1 MTGGFIPELREWAE
15 AAPNDIAVRFPGHTL
30 TTRELVARVSALVT
44 RIRNSTIRPG
54 ELVAISAEAID
65 EVVGLLAVAAAG
77 SIPVVT
83 PSYDEFVSSGARHL
97 VSRNR
102 EWATASAIAITDD
115 VDELLR
121 FAATADSPVALL
133 TSGTT
138 GRPKLALLTRGIIE
152 ARLDGYFDWWPTEN
166 FATMF
171 RLSAVSGLFTML
183 AAIRARRAM
192 AFISVIDRAAVE
204 FCAEGT
210 IRHIYGSP
218 HQVGTLVDV
227 ANKVGQSLKFDAVS
241 TAGAPQTTS
250 FLNAVRRV
258 CSGPIRSVYGSTE
271 AGGIAI
277 SEDSTESGF
286 TGRIGRG
293 AEVQIVTGAGILVE
307 PGTEGIVRYRAPG
320 LIANYLENGSLTPA
334 SDDGWFYPGDIG
346 RFDGN
351 ELVILR
357 RDGDIVNVGGAKVNP
372 LEFEALAESV
382 DGVKDAGCA
391 AVIFPDGSTHLV
403 LAVVTKDEIAYKAV
417 IAEFGNLPESNR
429 PNVVVAVPSIPR
441 NRNGKLMRDDLA
453 ERLTRSIRIQPGT

>member
-1 MTGGFIPELREWAE
+1 
-15 AAPNDIAVRFPGHTL
+15 
-30 TTRELVARVSALVT
+30 
-44 RIRNSTIRPG
+44 
-54 ELVAISAEAID
+54 
-65 EVVGLLAVAAAG
+65 
-77 SIPVVT
+77 
-83 PSYDEFVSSGARHL
+83 
-97 VSRNR
+97 
-102 EWATASAIAITDD
+102 
-115 VDELLR
+115 
-121 FAATADSPVALL
+121 
-133 TSGTT
+133 
-138 GRPKLALLTRGIIE
+138 
-152 ARLDGYFDWWPTEN
+152 
-166 FATMF
+166 TM
-171 RLSAVSGLFTML
+171 
-183 AAIRARRAM
+183 
-192 AFISVIDRAAVE
+192 
-204 FCAEGT
+204 
-210 IRHIYGSP
+210 P
-218 HQVGTLVDV
+218 
-227 ANKVGQSLKFDAVS
+227 
-241 TAGAPQTTS
+241 

-258 CSGPIRSVYGSTE
+258 CTGHIRSIYGSTE

-277 SEDSTESGF
+277 SEEPTESGF

-293 AEVQIVTGAGILVE
+293 AEVQIVTGAGIHVE

-320 LIANYLENGSLTPA
+320 LIANYLENGSLAPV

-391 AVIFPDGSTHLV
+391 AVTFPDGSTHLV